1 MSGRFLVLVLGL
13 PSTSAALEPLQRCS
27 TMAGLTTFTVPL
39 LSLPLSFAVQALRIS
54 FIYVPL
60 VTQCMHTSRKPK
72 CDGYITVMSL
82 SESHTIELNSA
93 SGSYNI
99 ICMVVVRM
107 SYWMH
112 AYISTGIYTKF
123 KGCVNTL
130 PSVKIRR
137 GCNVMF
143 IP

>member
-27 TMAGLTTFTVPL
+27 TTAGLTTFTVPL
-39 LSLPLSFAVQALRIS
+39 LPLPLPSAVLALRIS

-60 VTQCMHTSRKPK
+60 VMHTSRKPN

-99 ICMVVVRM
+99 ICMVVARM

-112 AYISTGIYTKF
+112 VYISTGIYTKF

-137 GCNVMF
+137 VCNVMF